1 MARSMFIS
9 IILIMFFLYA
19 KGQEKTDWIKSQVL
33 EASGYYENLGL
44 TKEKKS
50 VGIIFENTSKAA
62 KRFILK
68 VNNPHVNHL
77 YLYSKN
83 GDTIYNTGDH
93 INFSSRPIVFWDFAF
108 PIEVKSN
115 SKDSL
120 ILSIDKTGENLNYFL
135 EIMTPEKF
143 DDIKTRDTFMYGM
156 VLSFS
161 IVFSLIFLILGIV
174 KNQVPNIIFAAFI
187 FISVFSILNS
197 AGLGFQFLW
206 PSFPWIQNFS
216 RTVFSAFTMV
226 SFIQYMYTV
235 QKNILTSHAKKFLK
249 FCIGFF
255 IFRVTYISVNEEIY
269 YYTNLKMSLLYVN
282 AAIIMGIMVITLIFL
297 IRNIILTKEKLNN
310 LGLLVFFLFPLKEG
324 LRQIGIDLVTHPE
337 FDEYIT
343 AIYYLF
349 PIGLISL
356 SNIQEYRNNKKMKTI
371 QDLEDAHKK
380 DLEITEKI
388 LHAQE
393 YERSSIGKNIH
404 DQVGGLLSVVKVKAQ
419 ILKRKRQDEEM
430 HKELDQIIN
439 VLNVCSDELHNIV
452 DDLVPP
458 ELTNNKLSDIINNRI
473 QMFRNSTEIHFDVE
487 MNIDE
492 SIDET
497 ISLNIY
503 RIICELTANSINH
516 AGCSEIFIELAAFK
530 NQYYIRYV
538 DNGIGINTGAQNV
551 NHGIKNIQSRVD
563 YLSGKIDLIS
573 KPGKTEYII
582 KIPKQR

>member
-1 MARSMFIS
+1 
-9 IILIMFFLYA
+9 
-19 KGQEKTDWIKSQVL
+19 
-33 EASGYYENLGL
+33 
-44 TKEKKS
+44 
-50 VGIIFENTSKAA
+50 
-62 KRFILK
+62 
-68 VNNPHVNHL
+68 
-77 YLYSKN
+77 
-83 GDTIYNTGDH
+83 
-93 INFSSRPIVFWDFAF
+93 
-108 PIEVKSN
+108 
-115 SKDSL
+115 
-120 ILSIDKTGENLNYFL
+120 
-135 EIMTPEKF
+135 
-143 DDIKTRDTFMYGM
+143 
-156 VLSFS
+156 
-161 IVFSLIFLILGIV
+161 
-174 KNQVPNIIFAAFI
+174 
-187 FISVFSILNS
+187 
-197 AGLGFQFLW
+197 
-206 PSFPWIQNFS
+206 
-216 RTVFSAFTMV
+216 
-226 SFIQYMYTV
+226 
-235 QKNILTSHAKKFLK
+235 
-249 FCIGFF
+249 
-255 IFRVTYISVNEEIY
+255 
-269 YYTNLKMSLLYVN
+269 MSLLYVN

-324 LRQIGIDLVTHPE
+324 LKQIGIDLVTHPE

-356 SNIQEYRNNKKMKTI
+356 SNIQEYRNNKKMKTM

-419 ILKRKRQDEEM
+419 ILKRKRQEEEM

-439 VLNVCSDELHNIV
+439 VLNVCSDELHNII

-473 QMFRNSTEIHFDVE
+473 QMFRNSTDIQFDVE

-516 AGCSEIFIELAAFK
+516 ASCSEIFIELAAFK

-538 DNGIGINTGAQNV
+538 DNGIGINIGAQNF
-551 NHGIKNIQSRVD
+551 NHGIKNIQSRVN
-563 YLSGKIDLIS
+563 YLSGKIDLITE
-573 KPGKTEYII
+573 PGKTEYII
-582 KIPKQR
+582 RIPKQR